1 MVKLNG
7 ISAAED
13 SAYEAEEEK
22 ANDAESPAPSQMGYK
37 IANALKDILEASL
50 DEDAENKA
58 LADQEAA
65 EEALKE
71 LEREDDFLVVINIL
85 KLTGINERSQEGA
98 SEIFDRLDKFYPH
111 ELFIA

>member
-1 MVKLNG
+1 LVKLNG

-71 LEREDDFLVVINIL
+71 LERRRLFGGDKYLEVNRYKRKKPRRSLRNI
-85 KLTGINERSQEGA
+85 
-98 SEIFDRLDKFYPH
+98 
-111 ELFIA
+111 